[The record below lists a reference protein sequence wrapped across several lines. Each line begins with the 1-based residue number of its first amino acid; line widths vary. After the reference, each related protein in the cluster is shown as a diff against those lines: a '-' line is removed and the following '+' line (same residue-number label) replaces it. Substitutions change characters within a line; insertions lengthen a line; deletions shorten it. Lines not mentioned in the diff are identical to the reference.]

1 MSDRRT
7 FEALKYSFKPE
18 ELRELGEALA
28 RETGN
33 AGTLEDQKK
42 AATAELSAQI
52 KQARRRCD
60 DLAGKINNGYELR
73 EVECMSMLETP
84 RPGMKRVIRLDTNE
98 TVRDERMTA
107 AEMQVSFG
115 FREDDDVPPPDG
127 KSRAAGK

>member
-1 MSDRRT
+1 MSERRT
-7 FEALKYSFKPE
+7 FEALKYAFKPD

-33 AGTLEDQKK
+33 VGTLEDQKK

-60 DLAGKINNGYELR
+60 ELAEKINNGYELR

-98 TVRDERMTA
+98 TVRDEPMTS
-107 AEMQVSFG
+107 AEMQSSFG
-115 FREDDDVPPPDG
+115 FREDDDPPPPDG
-127 KSRAAGK
+127 KSRGAGK